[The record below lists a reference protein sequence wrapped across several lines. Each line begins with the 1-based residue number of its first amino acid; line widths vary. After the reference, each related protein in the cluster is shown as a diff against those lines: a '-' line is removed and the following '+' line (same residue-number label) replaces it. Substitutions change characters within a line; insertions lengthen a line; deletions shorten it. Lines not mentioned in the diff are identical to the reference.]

1 MGLYRA
7 FYVVGCGMCCCIVL
21 SNGILDQRLGFGI
34 EAIIGTG
41 DLVVEDTDS
50 RVISNRGI
58 AFIATAAAVATFIL

>member
-1 MGLYRA
+1 MGLYRD
-7 FYVVGCGMCCCIVL
+7 FRLVGCGRCCCVVL

-58 AFIATAAAVATFIL
+58 AFIAAAVVATFIL